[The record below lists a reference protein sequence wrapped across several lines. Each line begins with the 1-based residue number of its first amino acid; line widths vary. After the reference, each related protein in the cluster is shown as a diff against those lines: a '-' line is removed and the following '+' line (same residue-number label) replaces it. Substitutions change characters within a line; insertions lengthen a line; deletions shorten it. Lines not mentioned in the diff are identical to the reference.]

1 MKNLVDIGIKD
12 GCGNPVL
19 MEKKVQYP
27 HDALNEV
34 ICADAMGEL
43 EKIPDE
49 SINLILT
56 DIPYGETGNDWDKDD
71 IDLGFLMSQFGRILK
86 KDGCVAMTATMRM
99 AVEIIKS
106 VNLWRSPNYRLNYK
120 YEWVWEKDNG
130 TNVLS
135 ANHQPL
141 RVHEF
146 VLIFGKQAVTY
157 TPRNLYMKY
166 HPQKTEGKPYKQV
179 SGKQSKNWK
188 GGKVEGFETNNED
201 GMRHP
206 RTVQFFKRDKDKL
219 HPTQKPVAL
228 FEYLIKTYTNKDDIV
243 LDPFIGSGTTAV
255 AAKML
260 GRNYIG
266 IEKNFEYIKIAED
279 RLRQKVLF

>member
-1 MKNLVDIGIKD
+1 MELNKII
-12 GCGNPVL
+12 CG
-19 MEKKVQYP
+19 
-27 HDALNEV
+27 DAF
-34 ICADAMGEL
+34 AKL
-43 EKIPDE
+43 EKLPNE
-49 SINLILT
+49 SVDLILT

-71 IDLGFLMSQFGRILK
+71 IDLGLLMSQFGRILK
-86 KDGCVAMTATMRM
+86 ETGCVAMTATMRL

-106 VNLWRSPNYRLNYK
+106 VNLWRSPDYRLNYK

-130 TNVLS
+130 TNVVA

-166 HPQKTEGKPYKQV
+166 NPQKTLGKPYKQV

-188 GGKVEGFETNNED
+188 GGKVEGFETNNES
-201 GMRHP
+201 GERHP
-206 RTVQFFKRDKDKL
+206 RTVQFFQRDKDKL
-219 HPTQKPVAL
+219 HPTQKPLAL
-228 FEYLIKTYTNKDDIV
+228 FEYLIKTYTDKDDLV
-243 LDPFIGSGTTAV
+243 FDPFIGSGTTAV

-266 IEKNFEYIKIAED
+266 IEISPAYVKIAED
-279 RLRQKVLF
+279 RIRRCNPLL